1 MFPRVALS
9 LACWLALSQTASARQ
24 IVMTCNV
31 TADHTGEQM
40 RRSVRIDTDARIV
53 HDNTMTFIDGITS
66 PLAPNLE
73 EFVEVNKGVATWGNR
88 KKTDKAGA
96 GVFTL
101 NLANGNYVMFSRIR
115 GRLHHGTCQSSETS
129 T

>member
-9 LACWLALSQTASARQ
+9 LACWLALSQTASARE

-73 EFVEVNKGVATWGNR
+73 EFVEVNKGVAT
-88 KKTDKAGA
+88 
-96 GVFTL
+96 
-101 NLANGNYVMFSRIR
+101 
-115 GRLHHGTCQSSETS
+115 
-129 T
+129 

>member
-1 MFPRVALS
+1 MFPRSAVS

-24 IVMTCNV
+24 IVLTCNV
-31 TADHTGEQM
+31 TEDHTGEHT
-40 RRSVRIDTDARIV
+40 RRNLRIDTDARVV
-53 HDNTMTFIDGITS
+53 HDNTMTFVDGITS

-73 EFVEVNKGVATWGNR
+73 EFVEVNQGVATWGNR

-101 NLANGNYVMFSRIR
+101 NLANGNYGMFSRIR